1 MHLVV
6 VSVLVSRS
14 YHPKLSR
21 GEWVS
26 VVDVLLR
33 DVDVEAVLAYL
44 CPSALSDE
52 TDHASVFDL
61 APVGCRLDDVVDRGP
76 GKTPV
81 AEVEYRDPI
90 GPAESALDW
99 ADSA

>member
-1 MHLVV
+1 MG
-6 VSVLVSRS
+6 
-14 YHPKLSR
+14 R

-44 CPSALSDE
+44 CPGALSDE
-52 TDHASVFDL
+52 TDCASVFDL
-61 APVGCRLDDVVDRGP
+61 APVGRRLDDVVDRSP

-81 AEVEYRDPI
+81 AEVEYRDSI
-90 GPAESALDW
+90 GPAESALNG
-99 ADSA
+99 ADFA